1 MRLKII
7 FIFNTNH
14 VKEHFSHLD
23 NWCTGAREYVNSIGQ
38 SSGENENIPKKSFK
52 RGKKKTRRKEFRILP
67 SQQNTESDY
76 LIRTPTGADGNTEH
90 TM

>member
-1 MRLKII
+1 MSILFVNHQGKMKI
-7 FIFNTNH
+7 
-14 VKEHFSHLD
+14 
-23 NWCTGAREYVNSIGQ
+23 
-38 SSGENENIPKKSFK
+38 IPKKSFK